1 MNLVFQLLNLTTI
14 ARLIADVDISEVFH
28 NSLLSGSKA
37 RVESSKERGR
47 YVVQGFDQI
56 QFGPRYGIYN
66 RKDDRLEGIDK
77 KFWKPIPLVSYKGDI
92 MICGLTTNF
101 TQPIGYFLTSS
112 LMKSLLPTKSLNSYT
127 TCQ

>member
-1 MNLVFQLLNLTTI
+1 MNLVFQLLNLTK

-56 QFGPRYGIYN
+56 Q
-66 RKDDRLEGIDK
+66 
-77 KFWKPIPLVSYKGDI
+77 LVPGTEFIIEK
-92 MICGLTTNF
+92 TTDWRV
-101 TQPIGYFLTSS
+101 
-112 LMKSLLPTKSLNSYT
+112 
-127 TCQ
+127 